1 MGRRLIAGS
10 AEQKRVGHEEYLTV
24 DKNTY
29 PVVDER
35 EKNEYREYGKPAH
48 SQKINSKQ
56 RESRLGRIA
65 GGLTGFFGG
74 SYISSY
80 LGLKMYLDYLVSPE
94 TEITIENVY
103 KGIGVYLILFPLLTT
118 FAITYVG
125 YKIGKYIDKRN
136 I

>member
-1 MGRRLIAGS
+1 MGRRLIGSS
-10 AEQKRVGHEEYLTV
+10 AEQKGDTPEEYLFA
-24 DKNTY
+24 
-29 PVVDER
+29 DER
-35 EKNEYREYGKPAH
+35 KHKYRKYGKPAH

-56 RESRLGRIA
+56 RESKLGRIA
-65 GGLTGFFGG
+65 GGLTGFVGG
-74 SYISSY
+74 GYISSY

-94 TEITIENVY
+94 NEITIENVY